1 MWEFIRDHWLY
12 LLVGPF
18 PKGPLGGFAM
28 TLLITA
34 ASLAFALP
42 CALAIALCRT
52 SGRRL
57 FTIPTTAFVY
67 TIRGIPLLLLIF
79 WIFFAL
85 PVILGFTL
93 SSFATIVIAITVFQ
107 SAYLSEVIRF
117 GIEALPKGQTHAA
130 QSLGLGYVLTTW
142 KVILPQALYN
152 VIPGILNNLTAI
164 FKESSL
170 AYAIALHEL
179 TYASVQVMNHEMS
192 RAVEIFIIL
201 AAVYFFSSFGLSRFA
216 RWLERRIERK
226 RTAEA
231 LPPFT
236 PARVELAI

>member
-1 MWEFIRDHWLY
+1 MWTFIQDHWLY
-12 LLVGPF
+12 LLLGPY

-34 ASLAFALP
+34 MSLALAFP
-42 CALAIALCRT
+42 CAIAIALCRT
-52 SGRRL
+52 SGRRFL
-57 FTIPTTAFVY
+57 TFPTTAFVY

-93 SSFATIVIAITVFQ
+93 SSFVTIVIAITVFQ

-117 GIEALPKGQTHAA
+117 GIEALPRGQTQAA
-130 QSLGLGYVLTTW
+130 RALGLRYFVTTW
-142 KVILPQALYN
+142 KIILPQALYN

-192 RAVEIFIIL
+192 RTVEIFAIL

-216 RWLERRIERK
+216 RWLESRIERK
-226 RTAEA
+226 RATEA
-231 LPPFT
+231 LPPFIRMQ
-236 PARVELAI
+236 AELAT